1 MLPSTDNIKMRQA
14 IWNKN
19 QTMPSWQEQ
28 AREKG
33 AQWVA
38 ESNTIRVKNFRPTRQ
53 PGGSKYVI
61 LCFLANMRYELE
73 ASYRYR

>member
-1 MLPSTDNIKMRQA
+1 MFLIFFNTKVDFTVLAFCVQYYYYYNLAHIFQANEIHFICGKKCCRTNDIKMRQA

-33 AQWVA
+33 AQ
-38 ESNTIRVKNFRPTRQ
+38 
-53 PGGSKYVI
+53 
-61 LCFLANMRYELE
+61 
-73 ASYRYR
+73 